1 MTTKQDL
8 IRAKEMD
15 QLILE
20 ARIMAQPAKE
30 PVKKEMVQSGIR
42 QPSRQ
47 NRTFRA
53 APKNY
58 DVLNAEEMIRI
69 FGLFLRSVISRVE
82 ENQRVLE
89 EAEARET
96 DLSHCMELVE
106 DLTEKERRMLYR
118 RLTQTLQTRRACKVE
133 NEILIPLY
141 NYIRDKVL
149 VNKLGQIQG
158 QIAGVKEV
166 VGNRVYGCRTTVL
179 DDFRAECPEKVSAAG

>member
-8 IRAKEMD
+8 IRAREMD

-20 ARIMAQPAKE
+20 ARTMAQPAKK
-30 PVKKEMVQSGIR
+30 PQKKETVRSEIG

-47 NRTFRA
+47 KRTFRA

-106 DLTEKERRMLYR
+106 DLTEKERRMLCR
-118 RLTQTLQTRRACKVE
+118 RLTETLQTRRACKVE
-133 NEILIPLY
+133 NEILMPLY
-141 NYIRDKVL
+141 SYIRDKVL
-149 VNKLGQIQG
+149 INKLGQIQG
-158 QIAGVKEV
+158 QITGIKDVA
-166 VGNRVYGCRTTVL
+166 GNRVYGCRTSVL
-179 DDFRAECPEKVSAAG
+179 DDFRAECPEKESAAG